1 MRGCHLH
8 PEGIHFKSLKGCQIT
23 GRGAAQRNPCSD
35 VTHIRVPK
43 ATTEPNVGLAN
54 IISVTGSR

>member
-23 GRGAAQRNPCSD
+23 GRGAAQRNPCSGI
-35 VTHIRVPK
+35 THIEVPK
-43 ATTEPNVGLAN
+43 ATTDEYQQEKHN
-54 IISVTGSR
+54 